1 MDGLIESLMTM
12 NLDIY
17 IQEDTQDPS
26 TGAIKK
32 QWHYSKTMP
41 CSAKGTVSNSATN
54 RIGDSQ
60 SFNNK
65 YSNEQVLQVR
75 TSAQIT
81 YREKITNVRDAYGN
95 VIWKEL
101 NYPTST
107 PTVFEVISSTPITDP
122 FGNVLAYNSVV
133 RRSENQEIGL

>member
-12 NLDIY
+12 NLDVY
-17 IQEDTQDPS
+17 VQEDRQDPS

-32 QWHYSKTMP
+32 QWHYSRTMQ
-41 CSAKGTVSNSATN
+41 CSAKGTISNSATD
-54 RIGDSQ
+54 RSGDKQ
-60 SFNNK
+60 SFSNK
-65 YSNEQVLQVR
+65 YSNEQALQIR
-75 TSAQIT
+75 TSTQIT

-133 RRSENQEIGL
+133 KRSENQEIGL